1 MQTSQ
6 FIKLVAIASWL
17 WVSQGNIAHAEQ
29 MGLIAQA
36 STACNVNSLTA
47 GDLSTS
53 SLPPTGLT
61 ADVSIAITCPSGA
74 TGSLQLTL
82 NPSVVNNGGAK
93 MRFVTSSG
101 VLSGA
106 STTAVANTIT
116 VPISQGTGT
125 GIVRVDL
132 AALNSKLLK
141 SATDYKLIVTA
152 DFIN

>member
-1 MQTSQ
+1 
-6 FIKLVAIASWL
+6 
-17 WVSQGNIAHAEQ
+17 
-29 MGLIAQA
+29 
-36 STACNVNSLTA
+36 
-47 GDLSTS
+47 
-53 SLPPTGLT
+53 
-61 ADVSIAITCPSGA
+61 
-74 TGSLQLTL
+74 
-82 NPSVVNNGGAK
+82 
-93 MRFVTSSG
+93 VTSSG